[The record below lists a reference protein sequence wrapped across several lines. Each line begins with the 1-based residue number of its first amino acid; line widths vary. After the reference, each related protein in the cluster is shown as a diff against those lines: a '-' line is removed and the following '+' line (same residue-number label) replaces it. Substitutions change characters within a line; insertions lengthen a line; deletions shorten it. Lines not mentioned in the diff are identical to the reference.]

1 MLIELLKI
9 LELKSVLNINKNQNL
24 KEIFSM
30 IFPEFLYL
38 DRLEILKKIYN
49 INNTNKEILLA
60 VLLIDDNDNHEYFS
74 HKYNVSNRIK
84 ENLKKIALQLTHIK
98 KNKDFF
104 EKDLK
109 RNVYIFGKNHLINLN
124 LINFSINSKIKT
136 QEFFKITK
144 KILGSNVPKFKIDGD
159 YLKKNGMREGESLGR
174 ALKLIEKEWINN
186 NFEISNKRVKE
197 LIEKNFN

>member
-1 MLIELLKI
+1 M
-9 LELKSVLNINKNQNL
+9 
-24 KEIFSM
+24 
-30 IFPEFLYL
+30 
-38 DRLEILKKIYN
+38 
-49 INNTNKEILLA
+49 
-60 VLLIDDNDNHEYFS
+60 
-74 HKYNVSNRIK
+74 
-84 ENLKKIALQLTHIK
+84 KKIALQFTHIK